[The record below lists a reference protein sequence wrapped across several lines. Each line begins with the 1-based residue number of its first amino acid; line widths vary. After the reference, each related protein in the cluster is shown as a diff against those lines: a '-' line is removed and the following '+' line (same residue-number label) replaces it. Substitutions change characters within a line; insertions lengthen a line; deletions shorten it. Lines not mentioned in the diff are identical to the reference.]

1 MSSIDQPSAALHFSD
16 SCQCVLV
23 TGATGFIGQLLV
35 RALLADGHQVV
46 VLTRRPAVANTLFD
60 GKVKTIAA
68 LQELPAD
75 FPINVVV
82 NLAGARI
89 LGWRWSEARKKIL
102 CASRIA
108 LTQSVVDWI
117 AQAEHKPALM
127 LSASAIGYYGIQPQ
141 GDDTELRETSAPQ
154 AIFMS
159 QLCQQWEA
167 EAVRAREH
175 GVTVDVLRFGVV
187 LGQQGALPMM
197 LLPIKLGAGGKLG
210 SGQQWMSWIH
220 VDDLLR
226 GIAHLCRMHLAAA
239 VVPQTRGGIYNF
251 TAPEAIRQFAFS
263 RQAAVVLHR
272 PCIIP
277 TPAFVMRWLLG
288 EQADLLLEGQRVIP
302 HNLLSAGFQ
311 FEFPTVASALADLC
325 E

>member
-1 MSSIDQPSAALHFSD
+1 MSSHALQTTALHFGELR
-16 SCQCVLV
+16 QQVLV

-35 RALLADGHQVV
+35 RALLADGHAVV
-46 VLTRRPAVANTLFD
+46 VLTRRPAVANKLFD
-60 GKVKTIAA
+60 DKVKAIAA
-68 LQELPAD
+68 MQELPAD
-75 FPINVVV
+75 VAINIVV

-89 LGWRWSEARKKIL
+89 LGWRWSAARKKVL
-102 CASRIA
+102 RESRIA

-117 AQAEHKPALM
+117 AQAVHKPTLM
-127 LSASAIGYYGIQPQ
+127 LSASAIGFYGIQPQ
-141 GDDTELRETSAPQ
+141 GDTTELRETAAPQ

-159 QLCQQWEA
+159 QLCQEWEA
-167 EAVRAREH
+167 EAVRAREY
-175 GVTVDVLRFGVV
+175 GVAVDVLRFGVV

-220 VDDLLR
+220 VRDLLR
-226 GIAHLCRMHLAAA
+226 GIAHLCRVHLSAA
-239 VVPQTRGGIYNF
+239 VAPQTRGGIYNF
-251 TAPEAIRQFAFS
+251 TAPEAICQFEFS
-263 RQAAVVLHR
+263 RHAAAVLHR
-272 PCIIP
+272 PCVIP

-302 HNLLSAGFQ
+302 HNLLSGGFQ
-311 FEFPTVASALADLC
+311 FEFPTAKSALADLC

>member
-1 MSSIDQPSAALHFSD
+1 MSGIDQSSAALHFSD

-23 TGATGFIGQLLV
+23 AGATGFIGQLLV

-60 GKVKTIAA
+60 GKVKTIFA

-75 FPINVVV
+75 FPINLVV

-102 CASRIA
+102 RASRIA
-108 LTQSVVDWI
+108 LTQSLVDWI

-141 GDDTELRETSAPQ
+141 GDATELRETNEPQ

-167 EAVRAREH
+167 EAVRARDF

-187 LGQQGALPMM
+187 LGHQGALPMM
-197 LLPIKLGAGGKLG
+197 LLPIKLGVGGKLG

-220 VDDLLR
+220 IQDLLR
-226 GIAHLCRMHLAAA
+226 GIAHLCRMHFAAA

-251 TAPEAIRQFAFS
+251 TAPEAISQVDFS
-263 RQAAVVLHR
+263 RQAASVLHR
-272 PCIIP
+272 PSIIP
-277 TPAFVMRWLLG
+277 TPAFIMRWLLG

>member
-1 MSSIDQPSAALHFSD
+1 MASNVQSSALHFSD
-16 SCQCVLV
+16 SCQRVLV

-46 VLTRRPAVANTLFD
+46 ALTRRPAAANKLFD
-60 GKVKTIAA
+60 GKVKVISAM
-68 LQELPAD
+68 QELPAD
-75 FPINVVV
+75 FPVNLIV

-89 LGWRWSEARKKIL
+89 LGWRWSAARKTIL
-102 CASRIA
+102 CASRVA
-108 LTQSVVDWI
+108 LTHSVVDWI
-117 AQAEHKPALM
+117 AQAEFKPALM

-141 GDDTELRETSAPQ
+141 GDATELRETNASQ

-159 QLCQQWEA
+159 QLCQAWEA
-167 EAVRAREH
+167 EAARAREY
-175 GVTVDVLRFGVV
+175 GVTVDILRFGVV

-197 LLPIKLGAGGKLG
+197 LLPIKLGVGGKLG
-210 SGQQWMSWIH
+210 SGQQWLSWIH
-220 VDDLLR
+220 VHDLLR
-226 GIAHLCRMHLAAA
+226 AIAHLCRMHLTEA
-239 VVPQTRGGIYNF
+239 VVPQMRGGIYNF
-251 TAPEAIRQFAFS
+251 TAPEAISQHDFS
-263 RQAAVVLHR
+263 RQAAAVLHR
-272 PCIIP
+272 PCVIP